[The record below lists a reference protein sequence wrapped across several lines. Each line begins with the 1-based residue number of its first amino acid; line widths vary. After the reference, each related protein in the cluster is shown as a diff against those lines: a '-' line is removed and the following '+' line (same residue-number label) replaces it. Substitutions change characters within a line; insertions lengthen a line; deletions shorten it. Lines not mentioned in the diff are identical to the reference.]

1 MASCSTIHY
10 KVQHH
15 GDSYSFV
22 VLFSSIAVL
31 NSRNK
36 SYIVVVLRP
45 SINGCSLVTRR
56 ALRSKLSKTSYIQ
69 RANDRQNT
77 VSKEKQSKGKE
88 RKSKAKQRKAKS
100 EYLWGTLFAG
110 CPSPSHQSLRVLGR
124 QFVWLAWFPAALN
137 SIGALVES
145 PPLAGSPSS
154 GHLGTLGGAADG

>member
-1 MASCSTIHY
+1 M
-10 KVQHH
+10 
-15 GDSYSFV
+15 
-22 VLFSSIAVL
+22 
-31 NSRNK
+31 
-36 SYIVVVLRP
+36 
-45 SINGCSLVTRR
+45 
-56 ALRSKLSKTSYIQ
+56 LRSKLSKTSYIQ

-88 RKSKAKQRKAKS
+88 RKSKAKQRKAKQRKAKS

-145 PPLAGSPSS
+145 PPLPAPPPP
-154 GHLGTLGGAADG
+154 GTLVPWVGPLMDSRVLSVGVLWCGVSKRKARIARVTKTDKILNWAGVS